1 MKPHYLCLCN
11 FSLIFVYSGL
21 MENGFMKTKHL
32 FSVPLLLSGLMLL
45 GLASCNSGSIVK
57 RATGVPY
64 EVLVVMD
71 TNLWK
76 GQVGE
81 AVRDKLQESYPALPQ
96 AEPTAAVSYCE
107 PASFN
112 DFMRYVRNILLV
124 DVNPSAYTKV
134 SLVADKDVWS
144 SGQQVM
150 RLQSPSTDSL
160 LWYLQ
165 GNTNDILAYIR
176 QMEQKRYAQYLQE
189 NHNSLLAEK
198 TRSAFQLDIYAPEE
212 MNSSQ
217 TDSTFLWFSNNANSG
232 RMDLIFYTFPAENAD
247 ALEESHL
254 IAMRDSVTQLH
265 IPGSF
270 EGSFMTT
277 ENRFPVEYESLENGK
292 QPSAVIRGLWKMQ
305 GDMMGGP
312 FVSYAWYDAPRHR
325 IVVAEGF
332 VYAPETNKK
341 LYMHRLESAL
351 LTARIL

>member
-1 MKPHYLCLCN
+1 
-11 FSLIFVYSGL
+11 
-21 MENGFMKTKHL
+21 MKTKHL
-32 FSVPLLLSGLMLL
+32 LSIPLLLSGIVLL
-45 GLASCNSGSIVK
+45 GLASCNSSSIIK

-71 TNLWK
+71 TSLWK

-96 AEPTAAVSYCE
+96 AEPTAAISYCE

-124 DVNPSAYTKV
+124 DINPNAYTKV
-134 SLVADKDVWS
+134 SLIADKDVWAN
-144 SGQQVM
+144 GQQVM
-150 RLQSPSTDSL
+150 RLQSPSADSL
-160 LWYLQ
+160 LLYMQ
-165 GNTNDILAYIR
+165 GKNNDILTYIR
-176 QMEQKRYAQYLQE
+176 QLEQKRYAQYLQE
-189 NHNSLLAEK
+189 SHNSLLAEK
-198 TRSAFQLDIYAPEE
+198 TRSAFQLEICAPEE

-217 TDSTFLWFSNNANSG
+217 IDSTFLWFSNNANTG
-232 RMDLIFYTFPAENAD
+232 RMDLIFYAFPAENAD
-247 ALEESHL
+247 ALDKSHL
-254 IAMRDSVTQLH
+254 VAMRDSVTRVH

-270 EGSFMTT
+270 EGSYMTT
-277 ENRFPVEYESLENGK
+277 ESRFPVEYEPLPNGK
-292 QPSAVIRGLWKMQ
+292 QPGAVIRGLWKMQ

-325 IVVAEGF
+325 VVVAEGF

-351 LTARIL
+351 LTTRIL

>member
-1 MKPHYLCLCN
+1 
-11 FSLIFVYSGL
+11 
-21 MENGFMKTKHL
+21 
-32 FSVPLLLSGLMLL
+32 
-45 GLASCNSGSIVK
+45 
-57 RATGVPY
+57 
-64 EVLVVMD
+64 
-71 TNLWK
+71 
-76 GQVGE
+76 
-81 AVRDKLQESYPALPQ
+81 
-96 AEPTAAVSYCE
+96 
-107 PASFN
+107 
-112 DFMRYVRNILLV
+112 MRYVRNILLV

-165 GNTNDILAYIR
+165 GKTNDILAYIR

-247 ALEESHL
+247 ALEETHL
-254 IAMRDSVTQLH
+254 IAMRDSVTRLH

-270 EGSFMTT
+270 EGSYMTT
-277 ENRFPVEYESLENGK
+277 ENRFPVEYESLQNGK

>member
-1 MKPHYLCLCN
+1 
-11 FSLIFVYSGL
+11 
-21 MENGFMKTKHL
+21 
-32 FSVPLLLSGLMLL
+32 
-45 GLASCNSGSIVK
+45 
-57 RATGVPY
+57 
-64 EVLVVMD
+64 
-71 TNLWK
+71 
-76 GQVGE
+76 
-81 AVRDKLQESYPALPQ
+81 
-96 AEPTAAVSYCE
+96 
-107 PASFN
+107 
-112 DFMRYVRNILLV
+112 MRYVRNILLV

-232 RMDLIFYTFPAENAD
+232 RMDLIFYTFPAENTD

-254 IAMRDSVTQLH
+254 VAMRDSVTRLH

-270 EGSFMTT
+270 EGSYMIT
-277 ENRFPVEYESLENGK
+277 ENRFPIEYESLQNEK

>member
-1 MKPHYLCLCN
+1 
-11 FSLIFVYSGL
+11 
-21 MENGFMKTKHL
+21 MKTKHL

-112 DFMRYVRNILLV
+112 DFMHYVRNILLV

-232 RMDLIFYTFPAENAD
+232 RMDLIFYTFPAENTD

-254 IAMRDSVTQLH
+254 IAMRDSVTRLH

-270 EGSFMTT
+270 EGSYMIT
-277 ENRFPVEYESLENGK
+277 ENRFPVEYESLQNEK